1 MLKGGK
7 GCETEMGSRKVENC
21 WKYRLL
27 KAETLV
33 STLKLNRAGLTIA
46 VKSEKTVSHVISK
59 NHLSYL
65 GFADLQNLCWA
76 ELLTPKGRKGRSLER
91 LVTHPPT
98 PPPHTTPA
106 LLKGKF
112 GKQEC
117 KQSLCEMSKNGLFFL
132 KKLCY

>member
-65 GFADLQNLCWA
+65 CFADLQNLCWA
-76 ELLTPKGRKGRSLER
+76 ELLIPEGEEGEELGKTCH
-91 LVTHPPT
+91 THPHSPL
-98 PPPHTTPA
+98 PPPPPTQ
-106 LLKGKF
+106 LEL
-112 GKQEC
+112 
-117 KQSLCEMSKNGLFFL
+117 FL
-132 KKLCY
+132 KVNLENRNVSRACVK